1 MLKIKKL
8 TAVIDDDNLLDDI
21 NLEVTKGEIHAIMGP
36 PRSGKTMLS
45 HCILGNPGILFK
57 NGTITFKRK
66 DLIGRSIED
75 INMLGIFS
83 SFQYPPVIDGVS
95 NFEFVKM
102 FLTARKDKRKITVV
116 EKLYKELC
124 KELGLSSN
132 HGHKELNH
140 PLMSVTEC
148 KKNELLHML
157 ILDPELI
164 ILDEI
169 DEGVEEEE
177 IESVGSTIKKF
188 LSNKSKAAII
198 ITNNHVLL
206 DILVPT
212 HVHVMV
218 NGEFCEE
225 GSTDL
230 YKRIVT
236 DGNS

>member
-8 TAVIDDDNLLDDI
+8 TAVIDDDNLLDNI
-21 NLEVTKGEIHAIMGP
+21 NLEVIKGELHAIMGP

-45 HCILGNPGILFK
+45 HCILGNPGILYK

-66 DLIGRSIED
+66 DIIGKSIEE
-75 INMLGIFS
+75 ISMLGIFS
-83 SFQYPPVIDGVS
+83 SFQSPPIIEGIS
-95 NFEFVKM
+95 NFEFVKL
-102 FLTARKDKRKITVV
+102 FLNARNDKRKITVI
-116 EKLYKELC
+116 EKLYKDLC

-132 HGHKELNH
+132 HGHKMLNH
-140 PLMSVTEC
+140 SLMSGTEC

-157 ILDPELI
+157 MLDPELI
-164 ILDEI
+164 VLDEI
-169 DEGVEEEE
+169 DDEVEEEE
-177 IESVGSTIKKF
+177 IDAIGSTIKKF
-188 LSNKSKAAII
+188 LSDKSKAAII
-198 ITNNHVLL
+198 ITNNHALL

-212 HVHVMV
+212 HVHIMV
-218 NGEFCEE
+218 DGEFCEE